1 VHIGTGNYN
10 HLTAK
15 AYEDFGLFIADD
27 EIAADVADLFNYL
40 TGFGRAAHFRK
51 LLVAPFTLRQRLVEE
66 IRAVADAARK
76 GKKARIRI
84 KVNGLTHHEVI
95 EELYAASQAGAS
107 IDLIVRGVCAL
118 RPGVPGLSER
128 IRVRSVLGRFLEH
141 SRLFW
146 FESGDHSRFYLGSAD
161 LMARNLD
168 HRIEVVAPVEDA
180 AAQAELAAVFAS
192 LAADTACSWEL
203 DDNGLWH
210 RVRPK
215 KDGKARSAQAVLM
228 RRARRRHSSAHS
240 L

>member
-1 VHIGTGNYN
+1 
-10 HLTAK
+10 
-15 AYEDFGLFIADD
+15 
-27 EIAADVADLFNYL
+27 
-40 TGFGRAAHFRK
+40 
-51 LLVAPFTLRQRLVEE
+51 
-66 IRAVADAARK
+66 
-76 GKKARIRI
+76 
-84 KVNGLTHHEVI
+84 VI